1 MSVNGGVTCSA
12 GEVLALSVG
21 DVFSV
26 PLDVAL
32 GESEVDEE
40 DLVSSFVES
49 DAEVVGLDVSVD
61 EVPVV
66 HVLNPSYHLVHEHQ
80 NSL

>member
-1 MSVNGGVTCSA
+1 MSVNGGVTCSS

-26 PLDVAL
+26 SLDVAL
-32 GESEVDEE
+32 GKSEVDEE
-40 DLVSSFVES
+40 DLVCSFVES
-49 DAEVVGLDVSVD
+49 HTEVVGFDVSVD

-66 HVLNPSYHLVHEHQ
+66 HVLDPRYHLIHEHQ
-80 NSL
+80 YSL